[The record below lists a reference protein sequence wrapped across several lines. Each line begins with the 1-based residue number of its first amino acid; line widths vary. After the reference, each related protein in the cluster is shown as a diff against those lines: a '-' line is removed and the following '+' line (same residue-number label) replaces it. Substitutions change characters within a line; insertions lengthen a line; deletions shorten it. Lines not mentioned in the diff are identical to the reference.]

1 MARGSNLSVRARL
14 TIIFVLAIAV
24 ILTFTGIAL
33 VNLVHR
39 SLLNQASD
47 QIDAVMEQTQ
57 MRFASA
63 TTAQRRLVVLATQ
76 GDVVVQ
82 VTNSTDTK
90 VWAASSAIENAP
102 VLAKASVDFGAG
114 SGLGLVF
121 LQRPN

>member
-1 MARGSNLSVRARL
+1 MARESQLSVRARL
-14 TIIFVLAIAV
+14 TVIFVIAIAI

-39 SLLNQASD
+39 SLLSQASD

-63 TTAQRRLVVLATQ
+63 PTAPKHMVVLATQ

-82 VTNSTDTK
+82 VTNSAD
-90 VWAASSAIENAP
+90 
-102 VLAKASVDFGAG
+102 
-114 SGLGLVF
+114 
-121 LQRPN
+121 